1 MEEKIVSFI
10 IPAYNS
16 EEYLEKCLESFLHK
30 KILDK
35 IEVLVVND
43 GSKDSTSEI
52 GKEFAE
58 KYPQVFDVIDK
69 RNGGHGSAI
78 NIGVTKATGKYIKV
92 VDSDDWV
99 ITENLPEYID
109 ALHAATADV
118 ILTNYHMVN
127 MTTNEKT
134 GWTMF
139 LSLYGQ
145 PMDMAD
151 LMESWKLAD
160 RCFTFH
166 GITYRREFYLNE
178 GHVLLEGVYYE
189 DHEYAT
195 IPCCFAS
202 TILPLNLYLYEYQVG
217 NSTQSVA
224 IANQL
229 KHLDD
234 LEKVIRTMMDFYIV
248 NIDRMANAGR
258 IYFIHKLEAVFLSY
272 FKLACLTKKPK
283 SLGRQKSQKV
293 YQELI
298 QNRSD
303 LSKQLRTKFY
313 LFILMNRL
321 HVNIELYNW
330 LLSLPIYNT
339 IRKNHD
345 FEK

>member
-1 MEEKIVSFI
+1 MAEKIVSFI

-16 EEYLEKCLESFLHK
+16 EEYLEKCLTSFLHK

-43 GSKDSTSEI
+43 GSKDLTNKI
-52 GKEFAE
+52 GKKYAE

-78 NIGVTKATGKYIKV
+78 NIGVMRATGKYIKV

-99 ITENLPEYID
+99 ITKNLPEYID
-109 ALHAATADV
+109 TLHTATADV
-118 ILTNYHMVN
+118 ILTNYHMVD
-127 MTTNEKT
+127 MTTDEKT

-139 LSLYGQ
+139 LSCYGQ

-151 LMESWKLAD
+151 LMESWKLVD

-166 GITYRREFYLNE
+166 GITYRREFYLDE

-217 NSTQSVA
+217 NSSQSVA
-224 IANQL
+224 IINQL

-234 LEKVIRTMMDFYIV
+234 LEKVIRTMQNFYV
-248 NIDRMANAGR
+248 KNIARLTSAGNS
-258 IYFIHKLEAVFLSY
+258 YFIHKLETVFLSY
-272 FKLACLTKKPK
+272 FKLTCLAER
-283 SLGRQKSQKV
+283 SRVLGRKNAMKM

-298 QNRSD
+298 YNQRE
-303 LSKQLRTKFY
+303 LKRQIQIKY
-313 LFILMNRL
+313 CLFMLMNRL
-321 HVNIELYNW
+321 HVSLALYNQ
-330 LLSLPIYNT
+330 LLSLPIYNVL
-339 IRKNHD
+339 RNNHD